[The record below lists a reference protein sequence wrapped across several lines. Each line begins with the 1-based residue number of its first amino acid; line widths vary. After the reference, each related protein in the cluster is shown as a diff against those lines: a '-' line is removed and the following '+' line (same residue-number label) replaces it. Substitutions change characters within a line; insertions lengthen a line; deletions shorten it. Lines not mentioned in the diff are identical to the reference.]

1 MYHFYSLME
10 INSPQRKL
18 QGIGGIGGTESYMT
32 LDHTGSY
39 PNLRSYAQGFSD
51 QRYSF
56 VAV

>member
-10 INSPQRKL
+10 TNSPQRKL
-18 QGIGGIGGTESYMT
+18 QVIGGTNITESYLI